1 MSQTPSFN
9 RKFTARYGESE
20 SLSPLIRRVLARNPG
35 PFTFKGTGTFIIGRG
50 TVAVI
55 DPGPDDA
62 AHLAALDAAL
72 AGEHVSHILV
82 THTHRDHSPAARL
95 LSESTGAPVMAF
107 GPHPRSAHH
116 GAPRLDHGGDM
127 DFLPDRC
134 LAGGEIISGPG
145 WTLEA
150 VHTPGH
156 LANHL
161 CFALREEKALFSG
174 DHVMAWS
181 TSVIAPPEGHMG
193 NYLSSLEKCLERDE
207 VIYWPTHGGPV
218 TRPRRFVR
226 AIIGHRKMRERAV
239 LDRLAAGDTTAPDM
253 VPHIYKGLDPRL
265 NGAAAFSLLAHLEH
279 LVEKGKVVKS
289 DSGDHRPSFHL
300 EVMHP

>member
-9 RKFTARYGESE
+9 QEFIARYGEAE
-20 SLSPLIRRVLARNPG
+20 ELSPLIRRVLARNPG
-35 PFTFKGTGTFIIGRG
+35 PFTFKGTGTFIVGRG

-62 AHLAALDAAL
+62 AHMAKLRQALS
-72 AGEHVSHILV
+72 GQRVSHILV
-82 THTHRDHSPAARL
+82 THTHRDHSPAARI
-95 LSESTGAPVMAF
+95 LSESTGAPVLAF
-107 GPHPRSAHH
+107 GPHPRFAHH
-116 GAPRLDHGGDM
+116 DGPKLDHGGDTG
-127 DFLPDRC
+127 FSPDRR
-134 LAGGEIISGPG
+134 LADGEIISGSG

-193 NYLSSLEKCLERDE
+193 DYLASLEKCLERDE
-207 VIYWPTHGGPV
+207 TIYWPTHGGPV
-218 TRPRRFVR
+218 TQPRRFVR
-226 AIIGHRKMRERAV
+226 AVLGHRKMRERAV

-253 VPHIYKGLDPRL
+253 VAHIYKGLDPRL
-265 NGAAAFSLLAHLEH
+265 EGAAAFSLLAHLEH

-289 DSGDHRPSFHL
+289 DSGDHQQSFFL
-300 EVMHP
+300 R

>member
-9 RKFTARYGESE
+9 QSFMARYGEAE
-20 SLSPLIRRVLARNPG
+20 ELSPLIRRVLARNPG
-35 PFTFKGTGTFIIGRG
+35 PFTFKGTGTYIVGRG

-55 DPGPDDA
+55 DPGPADT
-62 AHLAALDAAL
+62 AHLAALERAL
-72 AGEHVSHILV
+72 AGQSVSHILV
-82 THTHRDHSPAARL
+82 THTHRDHSPAARA
-95 LSESTGAPVMAF
+95 LSESTGAPVLAF
-107 GPHPRSAHH
+107 GPHPRLARH
-116 GAPRLDHGGDM
+116 GGPQLDHGGDTV
-127 DFLPDRC
+127 FSPDLR
-134 LAGGEIISGPG
+134 LADGQIISGPG

-193 NYLSSLEKCLERDE
+193 EYLASLEKCLNRGET
-207 VIYWPTHGGPV
+207 IYWPTHGGPV
-218 TRPRRFVR
+218 TQPRRFVR
-226 AIIGHRKMRERAV
+226 AILGHRMMRERAV
-239 LDRLAAGDTTAPDM
+239 LDRLAAGDTTAAGM
-253 VPHIYKGLDPRL
+253 VPHIYKNLDSRL
-265 NGAAAFSLLAHLEH
+265 NGAAALSLLAHLEH

-289 DSGDHRPSFHL
+289 DSEDHQPGFFLR
-300 EVMHP
+300 